1 MDQKQGS
8 GDKKKWSVLQ
18 CALEKELSRFGED
31 LNMRRKRKELVIT
44 SHSWDAKCL
53 VFCLLW
59 GNFEEGWCFVKGHK
73 VNSRDECQWDIYVT
87 DKKLYI
93 LFWNNGNWNHQYKWS
108 QQAKSIRERRKI
120 AQYGILRFLNWRKF
134 VTNISINWLLWDI
147 IILEYG

>member
-1 MDQKQGS
+1 MVTKRNEVFCNVLW
-8 GDKKKWSVLQ
+8 KKNCQDLVRIWIWE
-18 CALEKELSRFGED
+18 EKG
-31 LNMRRKRKELVIT
+31 ELVIT

-59 GNFEEGWCFVKGHK
+59 GNFEEGWCFVKGYK

-93 LFWNNGNWNHQYKWS
+93 LFWKNGNWNHQYKWS

-147 IILEYG
+147 IVLEYG